1 MIDSSEVR
9 FKSGIGALLLA
20 YRRTAV
26 RVKENEINDPR
37 TSPPSTHVAR
47 TVRGTYLAPSELRAS
62 YRREGITIIQQ
73 HDGPFITEL
82 LSKCFWI
89 VCMNRDNCLRL

>member
-62 YRREGITIIQQ
+62 YRRDGITIIQQ
-73 HDGPFITEL
+73 DDGPFITEF
-82 LSKCFWI
+82 LSECFRI
-89 VCMNRDNCLRL
+89 VRMNRDDSLGL

>member
-26 RVKENEINDPR
+26 RVKENEWGQAPLR
-37 TSPPSTHVAR
+37 P
-47 TVRGTYLAPSELRAS
+47 YLAPFELRTF
-62 YRREGITIIQQ
+62 YRRDGITIIQQ
-73 HDGPFITEL
+73 DDAPFITEF
-82 LSKCFWI
+82 LSECFRI
-89 VCMNRDNCLRL
+89 VRMNRDDSLGL